1 MFRVTTPK
9 NHYFF
14 DTEYDA
20 SLFARAK
27 SKKLKDPVSVV
38 EVKTRTVLSTYQGG
52 ESFGKAYSLFVK

>member
-38 EVKTRTVLSTYQGG
+38 EVKTRKVLSTYQGG
-52 ESFGKAYSLFVK
+52 ESFG